1 MQESSNVADRIE
13 YLKVKSPQEV
23 VRENL
28 PQWNKVELYEKLGI
42 PDTDSIT
49 VIKLLDEN
57 KMLISLPRVSFW
69 EMMWMFGVNEF
80 KYRLFSVEQT
90 ISNTVT
96 LANTVSQGVRPM
108 DSSFLETV
116 KGFLSG
122 MLVRWLLKIGGG
134 FLLSVGLTEGSV
146 TEIAGAVVAIV
157 VGLVISL
164 LQQKKAVLQTPPV
177 A

>member
-1 MQESSNVADRIE
+1 MDENSNVTDRLE
-13 YLKVKSPQEV
+13 YIKVKSPQEV

-28 PQWNKVELYEKLGI
+28 PQLYEALRIPKDGI
-42 PDTDSIT
+42 S
-49 VIKLLDEN
+49 VIRLLDED
-57 KMLISLPRVSFW
+57 KMLITLPRVSFW

-90 ISNTVT
+90 ISNTVIM
-96 LANTVSQGVRPM
+96 ANQGVKPM
-108 DSSFLETV
+108 DTSFIETI

-134 FLLSVGLTEGSV
+134 FILSVGITEGSV
-146 TEIAGAVVAIV
+146 AQIASAIVAIV
-157 VGLVISL
+157 VGLLISL
-164 LQQKKAVLQTPPV
+164 IQQKKAVLQTPPV

>member
-1 MQESSNVADRIE
+1 MDENSNVTDRLE
-13 YLKVKSPQEV
+13 YIKVKSPQEV

-28 PQWNKVELYEKLGI
+28 PQLYEALRIPKDGI
-42 PDTDSIT
+42 S
-49 VIKLLDEN
+49 VIRLLDED
-57 KMLISLPRVSFW
+57 KMLITLPRVSFW

-90 ISNTVT
+90 ISNTVIM
-96 LANTVSQGVRPM
+96 ANQGVKPM
-108 DSSFLETV
+108 DTSFIETI

-134 FLLSVGLTEGSV
+134 FILSVGITEGSV
-146 TEIAGAVVAIV
+146 AQIASAVVAIV
-157 VGLVISL
+157 VGLLISL
-164 LQQKKAVLQTPPV
+164 IQQKKAVLQTPPV

>member
-1 MQESSNVADRIE
+1 MDENSNVTDRLE
-13 YLKVKSPQEV
+13 YIKVKSPQEV

-28 PQWNKVELYEKLGI
+28 PQLYEKLGI
-42 PDTDSIT
+42 PDTHSIT
-49 VIKLLDEN
+49 VIKLLDEG
-57 KMLISLPRVSFW
+57 KMLISLPKVSFW

-96 LANTVSQGVRPM
+96 LAGSINQGVKPM
-108 DSSFLETV
+108 DSSFLETI

-146 TEIAGAVVAIV
+146 GQIASAIVAIV

-164 LQQKKAVLQTPPV
+164 IQQKKAVLQTPPV